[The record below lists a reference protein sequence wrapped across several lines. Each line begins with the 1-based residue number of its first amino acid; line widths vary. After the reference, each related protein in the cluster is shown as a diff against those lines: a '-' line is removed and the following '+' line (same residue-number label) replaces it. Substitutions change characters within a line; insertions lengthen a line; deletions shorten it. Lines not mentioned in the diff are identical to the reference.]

1 MSETASGTPDN
12 GQVPDP
18 NSTLDDKVSPEEAK
32 AIRDLRKESASYRV
46 ENRTLKEK
54 LAEAE
59 KKANEFDALNKK
71 SLEEQGK
78 YKELYEKA
86 QADIAKKSELETRL
100 AAIEAGYSTE
110 LDGIKKGLTEDEVK
124 LIDGLE
130 GVKVEQRLALA
141 RTLAGKKSSGGI
153 ETQRGGSASIAN
165 AEAIVKEFS
174 TTKDSY
180 RKMQILSEVERTNPG
195 LYQQLMKT
203 KI

>member
-1 MSETASGTPDN
+1 MADENVTAKENSSEEPKSFSAEY
-12 GQVPDP
+12 VHE
-18 NSTLDDKVSPEEAK
+18 LREEAK
-32 AIRDLRKESASYRV
+32 KHRL
-46 ENRTLKEK
+46 EK
-54 LAEAE
+54 NQLAEQFAE
-59 KKANEFDALNKK
+59 LKKKADEFDAITKK
-71 SLEEQGK
+71 TLEEQGK

-86 QADIAKKSELETRL
+86 QSDIAKKSELETRI
-100 AAIEAGYSTE
+100 AAIEAGYSSE

-130 GVKVEQRLALA
+130 GVKIEQRLTFA

-153 ETQRGGSASIAN
+153 ETQRGGTASLAN